1 MKKIFLQVVICF
13 NLISGIQASSDVD
26 GLEQGDAKYP
36 AALKEL
42 HRAMQAGPFHI
53 EPVAP
58 TGELRGFTFP
68 GFDGTLYKFFEKR
81 EFVAGQSC
89 RVLDYGCGP
98 GRWAANAVLQAER
111 DKVSLNITAIDPFM
125 QPEHAEYYNN
135 AWSTYVRDN
144 QSAHGSLSVGQ
155 GWLRDVQSVSA
166 LKFNGIL
173 VRDAIHLF
181 SAQQMAELFQLGA
194 AMTEENGSIVMHATP
209 PFATMLWD
217 PRVQIFLITH
227 GLSV

>member
-1 MKKIFLQVVICF
+1 
-13 NLISGIQASSDVD
+13 
-26 GLEQGDAKYP
+26 
-36 AALKEL
+36 
-42 HRAMQAGPFHI
+42 
-53 EPVAP
+53 
-58 TGELRGFTFP
+58 
-68 GFDGTLYKFFEKR
+68 
-81 EFVAGQSC
+81 
-89 RVLDYGCGP
+89 
-98 GRWAANAVLQAER
+98 
-111 DKVSLNITAIDPFM
+111 M

-209 PFATMLWD
+209 PFATMLWA
-217 PRVQIFLITH
+217 PRVQIFFITH
-227 GLSV
+227 GLTPPDFGEILFSEDNYQSYTEVSAQHCPGVFGQMQTKSVCLPAIRNAAESNGWWLQAIQVGTTVMTHTTPLTEEQYFYFIVPFMVKTFAFQ